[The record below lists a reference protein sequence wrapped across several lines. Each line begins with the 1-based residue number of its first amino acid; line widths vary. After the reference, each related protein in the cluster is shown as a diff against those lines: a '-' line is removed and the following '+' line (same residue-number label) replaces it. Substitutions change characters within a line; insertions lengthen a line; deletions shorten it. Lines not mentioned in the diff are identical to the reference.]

1 MAGEST
7 LLVQEFFESGDSR
20 FIDELLRSTAAKKLK
35 ALAERWYGDE
45 RSFARDALLVYI
57 DDGCDRPHH
66 RPLVKALLKK
76 AEAAAD
82 DEAMAHFLVAF
93 DRLIVRKV
101 VTLNG
106 WNYQTKTP
114 TKQAH
119 ISPDKRF
126 RATSKTGVEPHFSLR
141 TRRYLQRRAFRYF
154 RKIAKSDLPRFSRGV
169 RLAASLY
176 QDAHL
181 DSAQKLLDS
190 WSLLHIL
197 YGRSPV
203 LSRVPRGIVLAPGR
217 ALGELTPAP
226 IYPSAW
232 KNCLGDLVT
241 LLKKAQ
247 SYTVRSF
254 ALTLLQTEYASQLGS
269 IAPLRLRALLLS
281 PHEEVQNFAA
291 NLLKSARDIHLLP
304 VADWLDL
311 LKVESPTALE
321 VVCELVKK
329 HVTPGRL
336 TLAECVALGC
346 QRPAPIAELGLAWAR
361 SKKLST
367 EEDLVTLLAFSKAE
381 CAKVRTEAATFVK
394 DILQK
399 SLATRPEHVRDFLDS
414 RYSDVRGAAF
424 ELMTHD
430 PRFRDASLLWA
441 ALAESPYD
449 DVRTFL
455 LRHVQI
461 RGEKA
466 HPGSLTAVWSTVL
479 LGIARGSRTK
489 RRALGQVATEV
500 ASHPEKADELL
511 PLLGVALR
519 SVRPPERR
527 AAVSAVAQ
535 AAAKSPSLSAALTRR
550 LPEIVIKPEVVR

>member
-20 FIDELLRSTAAKKLK
+20 FMDELLRSTAAKKLK
-35 ALAERWYGDE
+35 ALADRWYTDP
-45 RSFARDALLVYI
+45 RPFARDALLVYI

-82 DEAMAHFLVAF
+82 DEALAHFVVAF
-93 DRLIVRKV
+93 DRLIVRKI
-101 VTLNG
+101 VTVAG
-106 WNYQTKTP
+106 WNYQTKTS
-114 TKQAH
+114 TKSAH
-119 ISPDKRF
+119 ISGDKRF
-126 RATSKTGVEPHFSLR
+126 GAAAKTDLQPHFSLR
-141 TRRYLQRRAFRYF
+141 TRRYLQRRAVRYF
-154 RKIAKSDLPRFSRGV
+154 RKIAKTDLARYGRGV
-169 RLAASLY
+169 RLVTSLY
-176 QDAHL
+176 RDENL

-190 WSLLHIL
+190 WGLLHIL

-203 LSRVPRGIVLAPGR
+203 LSRVPRGIVLAPSR

-241 LLKKAQ
+241 LLKKAR

-254 ALTLLQTEYASQLGS
+254 VLTLLQTEYASQLGT

-291 NLLKSARDIHLLP
+291 NLLKNARDIHLLP

-321 VVCELVKK
+321 TVCELVKK
-329 HVTPGRL
+329 HVSPGRL

-346 QRPAPIAELGLAWAR
+346 QRPAPVAELGLAWAR

-367 EEDLVTLLAFSKAE
+367 EADLVTLLAFSKAE
-381 CAKVRTEAATFVK
+381 CAKVRAEAATFVK
-394 DILQK
+394 DVLQK

-424 ELMTHD
+424 DLMTHD
-430 PRFRDASLLWA
+430 PRFRDAALLWS

-455 LRHVQI
+455 LRHVQT

-489 RRALGQVATEV
+489 RRALGQVAHEV

-535 AAAKSPSLSAALTRR
+535 AAANSPALTAAITRR
-550 LPEIVIKPEVVR
+550 LPEIIIKPEVVR